1 MSESP
6 EIPRRG
12 IGAAGIFKV
21 FLAGAMLGAAG
32 GAWSVYQY
40 VHAPFVHAVVDR
52 GFCGQ
57 RDPFNTAFMY
67 NCRDAAVAMTLQQQA
82 IEHDQEAAAIL
93 ADMRIAEPGKAR
105 KGKKP

>member
-1 MSESP
+1 MSESL

-32 GAWSVYQY
+32 GSYAVYQY

-93 ADMRIAEPGKAR
+93 ADMSAKPPSKR
-105 KGKKP
+105 GKKP